1 MVFIPVSCEIIM
13 SAPQPGAGP
22 PSTASLTLSA
32 TDLAKATASSVSQVI
47 TKPISG
53 NAIVGAAKV
62 PLISH
67 IGTSGVI
74 PRPILAAP
82 SIGSAQLKVIQT
94 STQGPTSGQVQLQS
108 SVAPQDVPVD
118 LAAPKNKSTPVS
130 VVGHTTMQH
139 ISTSVIT
146 TATPI
151 SIATTTPAIGSSVKL
166 GSSTTATPI
175 QTLRIPTIPAV
186 SALRTGNAQVISA
199 PHVLHGARTNV
210 TLPRA
215 PGQPALAVAV
225 PKSAQGAMPNL
236 AVVHQVPQVGGNK
249 VTVLQQGANI
259 ISRGKATTFQATGKL
274 KNFRVPIFTRKNR

>member
-1 MVFIPVSCEIIM
+1 MVFLLVFCEINM
-13 SAPQPGAGP
+13 SGPQPGAGP

-118 LAAPKNKSTPVS
+118 LAAPKNKSTGGPTPAS

-139 ISTSVIT
+139 ISTGVIT

-274 KNFRVPIFTRKNR
+274 KNFSNFH

>member
-1 MVFIPVSCEIIM
+1 M
-13 SAPQPGAGP
+13 SGPQPGAGP

-53 NAIVGAAKV
+53 NAIVGSAKV

-94 STQGPTSGQVQLQS
+94 STQVPTSGHVQLQS

-118 LAAPKNKSTPVS
+118 LAAPKNKSTGGPTTPAS

-139 ISTSVIT
+139 ISTGVIT

-186 SALRTGNAQVISA
+186 SGLRTGNAQVISA
-199 PHVLHGARTNV
+199 PHVLHGARANV

-225 PKSAQGAMPNL
+225 PKSVQGAMPNL

-274 KNFRVPIFTRKNR
+274 KKL